1 MENWSNYTCTFT
13 FEVFQGRLVPCPVRT
28 HPNSIYG
35 VFALKMCQP
44 QSFFSESTY
53 CSIQYAY
60 RSMCYMRESLWF
72 FPEWLLCLDQP
83 SVGCVHLLPKM
94 YKAQFSYY
102 DNWRFSFRTHC
113 VCDSK
118 RNVDILVPFMNK
130 RWMISLFNKSRRAL
144 VESYSVLW
152 EWRNWMCVLN

>member
-1 MENWSNYTCTFT
+1 MFSKDPPELHIWSVCTQN
-13 FEVFQGRLVPCPVRT
+13 VSARIL
-28 HPNSIYG
+28 
-35 VFALKMCQP
+35 
-44 QSFFSESTY
+44 FFSESTY

-60 RSMCYMRESLWF
+60 RSMCCMRESLWF

-83 SVGCVHLLPKM
+83 LVGCVQVHLLPKM

-152 EWRNWMCVLN
+152 EWRNWMCVLNEIKFENELNRTILCNVG